1 MTPQE
6 KDLHW
11 LVRPATI
18 RKLWIGGGVVLAA
31 LVLADALIHP
41 HALFGID
48 GTFGFYA
55 WYGLVTCM
63 AMVLVAKGLGVF
75 LKRPDDY
82 YRAEGEGENGGG
94 DG

>member
-1 MTPQE
+1 MNT
-6 KDLHW
+6 W
-11 LVRPATI
+11 RP
-18 RKLWIGGGVVLAA
+18 LVLAA
-31 LVLADALIHP
+31 LLLADFAIHP
-41 HALFGID
+41 HALFGLD

-82 YRAEGEGENGGG
+82 YADGGEGPNDEEGDEEGGEE
-94 DG
+94 DGGEGGHD